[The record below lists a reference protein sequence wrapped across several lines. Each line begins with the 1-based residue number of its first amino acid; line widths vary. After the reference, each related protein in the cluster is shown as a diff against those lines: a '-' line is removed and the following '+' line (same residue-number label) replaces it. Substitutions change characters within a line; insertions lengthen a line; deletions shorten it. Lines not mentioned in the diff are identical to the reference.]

1 MKMKTTKMILCALVA
16 LSTVFIGCKKEEV
29 LTAKDIAGTYK
40 GYTLTSCQYFQ
51 NNFTADEQVVIE
63 AVSEEVAKLTL
74 TSGTWGITTV
84 NSMNVSFSGKTC
96 SFSGSGSVE
105 MAGMGGEAKKYDCT
119 VSGTVDADKN
129 ANVTVNIPAVM
140 GGCNVVFA
148 TGTAPADYYIAD
160 RYQGSLAMSVAGR
173 PMGEPA
179 DVTITLEASGK
190 NSVTVKLPAMGE
202 GSMAL
207 PALDIANV
215 AVNTSDYNTF
225 TLAETAFEQTVDSL
239 HCTGTVK
246 GTVVGDKLTLNY
258 SVKPGAMPMNID
270 FVFTTKEAESKKI
283 LAKLEF

>member
-1 MKMKTTKMILCALVA
+1 MKTTKMILCALVA

-40 GYTLTSCQYFQ
+40 GYTLTASQYFQ
-51 NNFTADEQVVIE
+51 DYFTADEQVVIE

-74 TSGTWGITTV
+74 TSETWGTTIV
-84 NSMNVSFSGKTC
+84 NNMNISFSGKTC

-119 VSGTVDADKN
+119 VSGTVDANKT

-140 GGCNVVFA
+140 GGSTIVFT

-160 RYQGSLAMSVAGR
+160 RYQGSLVMSVMGK
-173 PMGEPA
+173 PYGEPA

-190 NSVTVKLPAMGE
+190 NSVTVKLPAVGE
-202 GSMAL
+202 GRMAL
-207 PALDIANV
+207 PALDIADV

-225 TLAETAFEQTVDSL
+225 TLAETSFEQTVDSL

-246 GTVVGDKLTLNY
+246 GSVVDGKLTLNY
-258 SVKPGAMPMNID
+258 SVKPGDMPMNID
-270 FVFTTKEAESKKI
+270 FVFTTKDAESKKI

>member
-1 MKMKTTKMILCALVA
+1 MKTTKMILCALVA
-16 LSTVFIGCKKEEV
+16 LSTVLVGCKKEEV

-40 GYTLTSCQYFQ
+40 GYTLTASQYFQ
-51 NNFTADEQVVIE
+51 DYFTADEQVVIE

-74 TSGTWGITTV
+74 TSETWGTTIV
-84 NSMNVSFSGKTC
+84 NNMNISFSGKTY

-119 VSGTVDADKN
+119 VSGTVDANKT

-140 GGCNVVFA
+140 GGSTIVFT

-160 RYQGSLAMSVAGR
+160 RYQGSLVMSVMGK
-173 PMGEPA
+173 PYGEPA

-202 GSMAL
+202 GRMAL
-207 PALDIANV
+207 PALDIADV
-215 AVNTSDYNTF
+215 AVNASDYNTF
-225 TLAETAFEQTVDSL
+225 TLAETSFEQTVDSL

-246 GTVVGDKLTLNY
+246 GSVADGKLTLNY
-258 SVKPGAMPMNID
+258 SVKPGSMPMNID
-270 FVFTTKEAESKKI
+270 FVFTTKDAESKKI

>member
-1 MKMKTTKMILCALVA
+1 MILCALVA
-16 LSTVFIGCKKEEV
+16 LSTVLVGCKKEEV

-40 GYTLTSCQYFQ
+40 GYTLTASQYFQ
-51 NNFTADEQVVIE
+51 DYFTADEQVVIE

-74 TSGTWGITTV
+74 TSETWGTTIV
-84 NSMNVSFSGKTC
+84 NNMNISFSGKTY

-119 VSGTVDADKN
+119 VSGTVDANKT

-140 GGCNVVFA
+140 GGSTIVFT

-160 RYQGSLAMSVAGR
+160 RYQGSLVMSVMGK
-173 PMGEPA
+173 PYGEPA

-202 GSMAL
+202 GRMAL
-207 PALDIANV
+207 PALDIADV
-215 AVNTSDYNTF
+215 AVNASDYNTF
-225 TLAETAFEQTVDSL
+225 TLAETSFEQTVDSL

-246 GTVVGDKLTLNY
+246 GSVADGKLTLNY
-258 SVKPGAMPMNID
+258 SVKPGSMPMNID
-270 FVFTTKEAESKKI
+270 FVFTTKDAESKKI